1 MKRVSDKYKLNY
13 LYDLQKAKKARRD
26 KLKDTSMFVLLSL
39 IITMIISWFIFL
51 ACWGY
56 CAWVFN
62 GEVNGL
68 LVGVFITAFLIVAL
82 WLVIWSYR
90 KDNLG
95 DKNNDN

>member
-1 MKRVSDKYKLNY
+1 MKRMSDKDKLNY

-39 IITMIISWFIFL
+39 IITMIISWLIFA

-56 CAWVFN
+56 CAYVFN
-62 GEVNGL
+62 GDVEGL
-68 LVGVFITAFLIVAL
+68 LVGVFITALLIVAL
-82 WLVIWSYR
+82 WAVLWDYW
-90 KDNLG
+90 DDLG

>member
-1 MKRVSDKYKLNY
+1 MSDKDKLNY
-13 LYDLQKAKKARRD
+13 LYDLQKANEARRD
-26 KLKDTSMFVLLSL
+26 KLKDSSLFVLLSL
-39 IITMIISWFIFL
+39 IITMFVSWIIFL

-56 CAWVFN
+56 CDWVFN

-68 LVGVFITAFLIVAL
+68 LVGLFGTALLIVAL
-82 WLVIWSYR
+82 WLVIWGYW

>member
-1 MKRVSDKYKLNY
+1 MSDKDKLNY
-13 LYDLQKAKKARRD
+13 LYDLQKAKEARRD
-26 KLKDTSMFVLLSL
+26 KLKDSSMFALLSL
-39 IITMIISWFIFL
+39 SITMFISGFIF
-51 ACWGY
+51 AVCWGY

-68 LVGVFITAFLIVAL
+68 LVGLFGTALLIVAL
-82 WLVIWSYR
+82 WLVIWSYW